1 MLADGRTVGQVV
13 ACQGRKKTEIIKKK
27 KKKRGK
33 EGERSRRGAEEVK
46 ESREKM
52 GRLLKRRGY
61 F

>member
-1 MLADGRTVGQVV
+1 MLADGCTAGQVV
-13 ACQGRKKTEIIKKK
+13 ACQGRKKTEIKK

-33 EGERSRRGAEEVK
+33 KGERSRRGAEEVK

-52 GRLLKRRGY
+52 GRLLKRREY